1 MYETDSTDLRGFV
14 RFDRQ
19 RNSLY
24 KSLVARFAVKPRQ
37 HSYPDKKLEVLQ
49 RLTFDY
55 FLKETNPENG
65 LVPDST
71 RQGAPC
77 SIAPTG
83 FALAGYPVGVERGF
97 ITRDDAI
104 KRTLTTLRFFW
115 NSPQG
120 PEPDATGYKGFYYH
134 FLDVKSGLRVSKCE
148 LSTIDSTFLIAGALT
163 AAEYFNRDS
172 EDEREIR
179 TLGDAIYRRADW
191 QWAQNRGVTVTHG
204 WRPESGF
211 IKYRWEGYSEAL
223 ILYILGLASPTHPL
237 PEKSYKA
244 WTRTYEWRNLYGHE
258 FLYAGPLFIHQLSH
272 MWIDFRGIQDE
283 YMRNKAIDYFENSRR
298 ATYIQ
303 QQYAIRNPRGF
314 AGYGEYIWGLTG
326 SDGPGPASKK
336 IGGKL
341 LRFYD
346 YEARGV
352 PDGPDDGT
360 LSPWAVI
367 ASLPFAP
374 EIVLPSLQYF
384 DETFPEMTSKYG
396 FKCSFNPT
404 FSTASSK
411 EWISKG
417 YYGLDQ
423 GPIVLMTENYRS
435 EFLWRLMK
443 NCRYILAGLR
453 RAGFKG
459 GWLPK

>member
-1 MYETDSTDLRGFV
+1 
-14 RFDRQ
+14 
-19 RNSLY
+19 
-24 KSLVARFAVKPRQ
+24 VKPSK
-37 HSYPDKKLEVLQ
+37 HSFSDAKLNTLQ

-77 SIAPTG
+77 SITATG
-83 FALAGYPVGVERGF
+83 FALAAYPVGVERGF
-97 ITRDDAI
+97 ITRKDAI
-104 KRTLTTLRFFW
+104 KRTLTTLRYFF
-115 NSPQG
+115 NSRQG
-120 PEPDATGYKGFYYH
+120 RERDVTGYKGFYYH
-134 FLDVKSGLRVSKCE
+134 FLDMKTGRRTWDCE
-148 LSTIDSTFLIAGALT
+148 LSTIDSTFLIAGGLT
-163 AAEYFNRDS
+163 AAEYFDRDT
-172 EDEREIR
+172 EDERELR
-179 TLGDAIYRRADW
+179 SLAGAIYRRADW

-211 IKYRWEGYSEAL
+211 IKYRWRGYNEAL
-223 ILYILGLASPTHPL
+223 ILYVLGLASPTHPL
-237 PEKSYKA
+237 PAKSYHA
-244 WTRTYEWRNLYGHE
+244 WTRTYEWKKLYGQE

-283 YMRNKAIDYFENSRR
+283 YMREHAMDYFENSRR

-314 AGYGEYIWGLTG
+314 KGYGEYIWGLTA

-336 IGGKL
+336 IDGKL
-341 LRFYD
+341 RRFYD
-346 YEARGV
+346 YSARGV
-352 PDGPDDGT
+352 PNGPDDGT
-360 LSPWAVI
+360 LAPWAVV

-374 EIVLPSLQYF
+374 EIVLPSIQYF

-404 FSTASSK
+404 FSTASST

-423 GPIVLMTENYRS
+423 GPIVLMIENYRS
-435 EFLWRLMK
+435 GFLWQLMRR
-443 NCRYILAGLR
+443 CPYIIDGLR
-453 RAGFKG
+453 RAGFAG
-459 GWLPK
+459 GWL